1 MLLELEFGCA
11 VSLGLTH
18 DCVAIGRVLLE
29 EAAQLSPTDA
39 ELALKLAELLAGLE
53 GGLEKAALYAERAVA
68 LDEENK
74 AFRKSAALIYR
85 KAGDSQ
91 KARKH
96 LQRAWELDPM
106 DKEIRQ
112 ALQTL

>member
-1 MLLELEFGCA
+1 MK
-11 VSLGLTH
+11 
-18 DCVAIGRVLLE
+18 VLLE
-29 EAAQLSPTDA
+29 NLLRCEDGIAVEANLEQNPELSPTDA
-39 ELALKLAELLAGLE
+39 ELAHKLSELLAGLE
-53 GGLEKAALYAERAVA
+53 GGLEKAALYVERAIA

-74 AFRKSAALIYR
+74 SFRKSAADIYC